1 MKIIRR
7 FNIGGSWKQDY
18 LSDEDILAVREKL
31 SSDNKEVMIQCI
43 KIAKEIMGLEDLT
56 KNESTIG
63 CLTGIALGLFDK
75 LADPAFT
82 RYQAE
87 LDERELKAR
96 DPFDSSRITAK
107 KKKEDPE
114 TKELREEKIAA
125 DTSKDEVPIK
135 DQIDDGL

>member
-18 LSDEDILAVREKL
+18 LSSKDINTVREILRKQ
-31 SSDNKEVMIQCI
+31 NVQVMIECI
-43 KIAKEIMGLEDLT
+43 QDAKEIMGEENLI
-56 KNESTIG
+56 KNETSLG

-87 LDERELKAR
+87 LDERELMAR
-96 DPFDSSRITAK
+96 GTTTETDPEVEK
-107 KKKEDPE
+107 E
-114 TKELREEKIAA
+114 TKELREEKIKE
-125 DTSKDEVPIK
+125 DTSKDEIPIE

>member
-1 MKIIRR
+1 LKIIRR

-18 LSDEDILAVREKL
+18 LSSKDINTIREILRKQ
-31 SSDNKEVMIQCI
+31 NVQVMIECI
-43 KIAKEIMGLEDLT
+43 QDAKEIMGEENLI
-56 KNESTIG
+56 KNETSLG

-87 LDERELKAR
+87 LDERELMAR
-96 DPFDSSRITAK
+96 GETTETYPK
-107 KKKEDPE
+107 KTKEEDE
-114 TKELREEKIAA
+114 EAKELREEKVKE
-125 DTSKDEVPIK
+125 DTSKDEIPIE

>member
-1 MKIIRR
+1 LKIIRR

-18 LSDEDILAVREKL
+18 LSSKDINTVREILRKQ
-31 SSDNKEVMIQCI
+31 NVQVMIECI
-43 KIAKEIMGLEDLT
+43 QDAKEIMGEENLI
-56 KNESTIG
+56 KNETSLG

-87 LDERELKAR
+87 LDERELMAR
-96 DPFDSSRITAK
+96 GTTTETDPEVEK
-107 KKKEDPE
+107 E
-114 TKELREEKIAA
+114 TKELREEKIKE
-125 DTSKDEVPIK
+125 DTSKDEIPIE